1 MRSLLRLL
9 LLLAICLP
17 LGGCTKKV
25 DPLTA
30 AQHFFEQIAAGRAED
45 AYHSAAFGF
54 QAQRSA
60 VVFATAAKD
69 MGLTD
74 YVGGEWGKPEREGN
88 TVTIRVKL
96 QTKSGKPI
104 PLIVTLVRQAG
115 EWRVFSLRS
124 PPDKDTGIS
133 ENRFSLV
140 GKTPSFVDA
149 VTKPMPPE
157 NEVRQLVRENL
168 LRFNE
173 AIESKSFD
181 AFYEAVSVHWQDQ
194 LTKGQLQR
202 AFQPFIDQKISL
214 AGIANATPVF
224 DEPSAVN
231 SDGLLTVTGHY
242 DTQPYRVQFAMKFFY
257 ELPAWKLFGLDVNLV
272 K

>member
-9 LLLAICLP
+9 LLSIFLP
-17 LGGCTKKV
+17 LGGCTQKV
-25 DPLTA
+25 DALTA
-30 AQHFFEQIAAGRAED
+30 AQRFFEQIAAGQAD
-45 AYHSAAFGF
+45 AAYHSAAFGF
-54 QAQRSA
+54 QAQRSSI
-60 VVFATAAKD
+60 VFATAAKD

-74 YVGGEWGKPEREGN
+74 YVGAQWDKPERVG
-88 TVTIRVKL
+88 TTTTIGVKI
-96 QTKSGKPI
+96 QTKTGAQI
-104 PLIVTLVRQAG
+104 PLIVTLVQQSG

-124 PPDKDTGIS
+124 PPSKETGIS

-140 GKTPSFVDA
+140 GKAPSFADA

-157 NEVRQLVRENL
+157 NEIRQLVRENL

-173 AIESKSFD
+173 AIESQSFD
-181 AFYEAVSVHWQDQ
+181 AFYDSVSTHWQDQ

-202 AFQPFIDQKISL
+202 AFQPFIDRKIS
-214 AGIANATPVF
+214 IAAVADAKPVF
-224 DEPSAVN
+224 DEPPAVN

-242 DTQPYRVQFAMKFFY
+242 DTQPYRIVFAMKFYY
-257 ELPAWKLFGLDVNLV
+257 ELPAWKLFGLDVNLL